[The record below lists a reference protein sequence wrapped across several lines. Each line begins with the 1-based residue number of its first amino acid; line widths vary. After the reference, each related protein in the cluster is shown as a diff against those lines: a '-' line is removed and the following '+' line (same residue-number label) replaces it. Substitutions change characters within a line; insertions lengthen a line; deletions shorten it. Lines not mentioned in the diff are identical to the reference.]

1 MKFLIILIRK
11 VSYGKFESNIILIFF
26 PFQRYNT
33 SSYLLQ
39 VRIKT
44 IKITKFKLKC
54 PETENKLKK
63 KYLNIFEVTS
73 KYI

>member
-11 VSYGKFESNIILIFF
+11 VSYGKFETNIILIFYL
-26 PFQRYNT
+26 FQRYNT

-44 IKITKFKLKC
+44 IKIPKFKLKC

-63 KYLNIFEVTS
+63 KNVNIFELIS